1 MSEPTDATEPQ
12 LTADERRMPFL
23 EHLAELRDRL
33 RNAVIAIVLAA
44 IGCYL
49 FRGWLFQVMARPLLT
64 AFKVAKEKGVAGQLI
79 FTSPIEAFL
88 VLLKTALVSA
98 IFVASPVIFYQLWA
112 FIAPGLY
119 SHEKRWALPF
129 VMVSVLL
136 FAGGGLF
143 CYYFVLPPGYEFF
156 LTAATDASVQLMK
169 NIGTDIQIQ
178 DAVQIRP
185 LISME
190 EYFGLTLMLL
200 LVFGVVFEL
209 PLVLSVLAML
219 GIVSAKSLWRFNRYA
234 ILIFAI
240 AGAVLTPGDLV
251 IGQLA
256 MAGSLT
262 VLYNL
267 SICIAWLVE
276 RKRSAADLE
285 SAEQSDPTEHSLTRV
300 E

>member
-1 MSEPTDATEPQ
+1 
-12 LTADERRMPFL
+12 
-23 EHLAELRDRL
+23 
-33 RNAVIAIVLAA
+33 
-44 IGCYL
+44 
-49 FRGWLFQVMARPLLT
+49 
-64 AFKVAKEKGVAGQLI
+64 
-79 FTSPIEAFL
+79 
-88 VLLKTALVSA
+88 
-98 IFVASPVIFYQLWA
+98 
-112 FIAPGLY
+112 
-119 SHEKRWALPF
+119 
-129 VMVSVLL
+129 
-136 FAGGGLF
+136 
-143 CYYFVLPPGYEFF
+143 
-156 LTAATDASVQLMK
+156 
-169 NIGTDIQIQ
+169 
-178 DAVQIRP
+178 
-185 LISME
+185 
-190 EYFGLTLMLL
+190 
-200 LVFGVVFEL
+200 